1 MKVIAALF
9 WTFSPLYEINIRKKS
24 KTRNLPR
31 PLSANLGPIGG
42 VEIPKVEFRHPDSAA
57 DSIHNSRSNVSHYKP
72 LKESSNESN
81 VVLLFV
87 GESRFV
93 SDLSVQ
99 RRDALQQRVAFRLA
113 HPTPTSR
120 PSTTAAT
127 TPETAIVVQEF
138 VQSAT
143 VNVPFSPI
151 INDVND
157 SNSVVVKDLPKCLMK
172 SDGSVFD

>member
-1 MKVIAALF
+1 M
-9 WTFSPLYEINIRKKS
+9 
-24 KTRNLPR
+24 
-31 PLSANLGPIGG
+31 
-42 VEIPKVEFRHPDSAA
+42 
-57 DSIHNSRSNVSHYKP
+57 SHYKP